1 MSANKLLIN
10 LSFITPKPTGLS
22 NYALRIYPYLKS
34 LNPILLTSQSLPD
47 FDCYTVPNEIASVT
61 GTKGNIKRLVWTQ
74 LELAKI
80 YKNLKAS
87 LLFSPIPE
95 APIYNNCRFIVTVHD
110 LIPLRFPRRLSPLT
124 LFYRYYL
131 PSILNQAEHIL
142 CNSVATAR
150 DLNQFLNI
158 PAQKITPTLLG
169 YDRENFYVR
178 PYLSPP
184 NKPYFLYVGRHDPYK
199 NVTGLISAFAALSNP
214 QDFELQIAGSF
225 DSRFTPI
232 LKTQVLELGLSEQ
245 VKFLEYVSYTDLPI
259 LLNQALAL
267 VFPSF
272 WEGFGLP
279 VLEAMACGTPVIT
292 SNVSSLPEVTG
303 DAALLI
309 NPRQIPEIT
318 TAMESIINEQ
328 GLGAKLSALGLERA
342 KLFSWETTAAKT
354 QGILADYLS

>member
-1 MSANKLLIN
+1 
-10 LSFITPKPTGLS
+10 
-22 NYALRIYPYLKS
+22 
-34 LNPILLTSQSLPD
+34 
-47 FDCYTVPNEIASVT
+47 
-61 GTKGNIKRLVWTQ
+61 
-74 LELAKI
+74 
-80 YKNLKAS
+80 
-87 LLFSPIPE
+87 
-95 APIYNNCRFIVTVHD
+95 
-110 LIPLRFPRRLSPLT
+110 
-124 LFYRYYL
+124 
-131 PSILNQAEHIL
+131 
-142 CNSVATAR
+142 
-150 DLNQFLNI
+150 LNI

-169 YDRENFYVR
+169 YDRENFHVR

-184 NKPYFLYVGRHDPYK
+184 NKPYFLYIGRHDPYK

-309 NPRQIPEIT
+309 NPRRIPEIT

-342 KLFSWETTAAKT
+342 KLFNWETTGAET
-354 QGILADYLS
+354 QEVLLRYLS